1 MFIKKYGKYNDNIAE
16 KFNDV
21 KKNIFLREKKEIVKE
36 QIEDTRL
43 SKMRVTE
50 VVVISRT

>member
-1 MFIKKYGKYNDNIAE
+1 MATVYKVEVEIVSDWLNLTEERIAE
-16 KFNDV
+16 
-21 KKNIFLREKKEIVKE
+21 IVRE

-50 VVVISRT
+50 VIVVSRT

>member
-1 MFIKKYGKYNDNIAE
+1 MATVYKVEVEIVSEWLDLTKERIE
-16 KFNDV
+16 
-21 KKNIFLREKKEIVKE
+21 EIVKE

>member
-1 MFIKKYGKYNDNIAE
+1 MATVYKVEVEIVSDWLNLTEERIA
-16 KFNDV
+16 
-21 KKNIFLREKKEIVKE
+21 EIVKE